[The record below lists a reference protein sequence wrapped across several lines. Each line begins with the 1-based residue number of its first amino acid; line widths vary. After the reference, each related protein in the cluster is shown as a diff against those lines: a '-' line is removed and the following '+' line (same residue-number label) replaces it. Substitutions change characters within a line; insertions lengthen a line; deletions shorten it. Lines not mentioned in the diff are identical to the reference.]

1 MFKYIANSWDI
12 LGYNLS
18 GEKVTSPIDSA
29 PDQRLARIARL
40 V

>member
-12 LGYNLS
+12 LGYNLY
-18 GEKVTSPIDSA
+18 GEKVTKPIA
-29 PDQRLARIARL
+29 HTPDQRLERIVRL